1 MGVWNG
7 SDAVCQPLEDHC
19 DRLSPPVNG
28 MIALTNRRINGE
40 ASLTC
45 NLGYFMSGGSQE
57 IMPVNKMPTGLAK
70 HRCAFRVA
78 LSGYSTCWT
87 GAMRTWTRQPPRT
100 EFVVVYAEL

>member
-45 NLGYFMSGGSQE
+45 PVDPRKSCPLSG
-57 IMPVNKMPTGLAK
+57 PVNKMPTGLAK